1 MASELLA
8 AMKCMASSF
17 SILRPQRQ
25 SKGFTRGAQ
34 LGGSD
39 SKTERGQRVSRGRG
53 LKRAEK
59 ALHRGASEPCLG
71 YNEIIVLVLRGYEAQ
86 SVLPGDRLD
95 RDAPIG
101 SALRDGNAHGVVRFW
116 LRPVASRLGAFEQ
129 SIRQNTGAAAGI
141 AVDHQALRHSDRC
154 TYGLLKGPTLKA
166 RVALAVHDPL
176 QTSIARHKLQ
186 RRREERPIV
195 LSSFRIHQMNG
206 GNVALAA
213 FAGREPAGAA
223 DIECLDRYPFGLQ
236 PIDQHIEPDA
246 VATDNHEI
254 GKVRPADQ
262 LYLDRCAGG
271 YALDMLAD
279 RDEPVGLAKSGY
291 STRALGIGVGGERSF
306 AIGPNQRHHQVF
318 SAASFRSDTHRQCCR
333 QAFGLFRRQPS
344 EGADHRCNK
353 LVEGEDRRGGEA
365 GQDYDR

>member
-71 YNEIIVLVLRGYEAQ
+71 YNEIIVLVLRGDEAQ

-129 SIRQNTGAAAGI
+129 SVRQNTGAAAGI
-141 AVDHQALRHSDRC
+141 AVDHQAPRHSDRC
-154 TYGLLKGPTLKA
+154 SYGLLKGPALKA

-195 LSSFRIHQMNG
+195 LSRFRIHQMNG
-206 GNVALAA
+206 GNVALLLATSQPRQFAA
-213 FAGREPAGAA
+213 T
-223 DIECLDRYPFGLQ
+223 I
-236 PIDQHIEPDA
+236 A
-246 VATDNHEI
+246 VRVCDLTDCSKI
-254 GKVRPADQ
+254 R
-262 LYLDRCAGG
+262 
-271 YALDMLAD
+271 
-279 RDEPVGLAKSGY
+279 
-291 STRALGIGVGGERSF
+291 TR
-306 AIGPNQRHHQVF
+306 
-318 SAASFRSDTHRQCCR
+318 
-333 QAFGLFRRQPS
+333 
-344 EGADHRCNK
+344 
-353 LVEGEDRRGGEA
+353 
-365 GQDYDR
+365 